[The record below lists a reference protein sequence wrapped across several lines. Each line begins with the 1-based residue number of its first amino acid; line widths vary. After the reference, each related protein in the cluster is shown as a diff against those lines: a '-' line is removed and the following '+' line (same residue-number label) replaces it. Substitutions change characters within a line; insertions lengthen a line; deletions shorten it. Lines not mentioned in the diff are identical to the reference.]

1 MHQHLGIIQ
10 LWHSVFRVSVNLVML
25 DGFLKP
31 GQKGGYLVLVV
42 NLANNNR
49 TIAKDEHKHVALL
62 PPPFTLS

>member
-1 MHQHLGIIQ
+1 
-10 LWHSVFRVSVNLVML
+10 ML